1 MLHSFRMIFITAFYN
16 FRQWKGNAR
25 VVSSFVLAFILCFLL
40 TDKTIQFAETCD
52 TTMQVTEAFIWSFGD
67 SNSILL
73 ISLLLLLL
81 FADMPFITSAT
92 PFFLSRCSRKIWV
105 MGQMIYIVAATFL
118 YLLFVLLST
127 CVLSIRY
134 AYPVN
139 IWSRTAA
146 NLAYSEAG
154 KELALPATAKIVEM
168 SRPYQVMLWIFC
180 LMLLYTLVMMFLML
194 FLNLKKGPLAGVI
207 GALTFSVYGALLN
220 PENISVLFQ
229 LPDELYYKARVWVGW
244 LSPLNHATFGMH
256 NFGYDKLP
264 TRFETVLIFTIL
276 FAVFII
282 LVILAL
288 KKYSFDFRGT
298 SVSGVK

>member
-1 MLHSFRMIFITAFYN
+1 MVCVTAFYN
-16 FRQWKGNAR
+16 FRQWKGNMR
-25 VVSSFVLAFILCFLL
+25 VLSAFGLVFILCFLL
-40 TDKTIQFAETCD
+40 TDKTIQFAEECGS
-52 TTMQVTEAFIWSFGD
+52 TMQVTEAFIWSFGD

-92 PFFLSRCSRKIWV
+92 PFFLCRCSRKIWV
-105 MGQMIYIVAATFL
+105 MGQLLYIIIATFL

-127 CVLSIRY
+127 CLLCIRY
-134 AYPVN
+134 AYPAN

-168 SRPYQVMLWIFC
+168 SRPYQVMLGIFG
-180 LMLLYTLVMMFLML
+180 LMLLYTLVMVFLML
-194 FLNLKKGPLAGVI
+194 LLNLKKGPLAGVV
-207 GALTFSVYGALLN
+207 GALAFSVYGAILN
-220 PENISVLFQ
+220 PENISALLK

-264 TRFETVLIFTIL
+264 SLRQTGLLFTGIFVVLICLVTI
-276 FAVFII
+276 V
-282 LVILAL
+282 L
-288 KKYSFDFRGT
+288 KKYSFEFRGT
-298 SVSGVK
+298 QASAMK